1 MEAALYAP
9 VKRYLERLGFDV
21 KGEVC
26 GCDLVALRDGEPVRV
41 LVAEL
46 KLTFTL
52 ELVLQAVDR
61 MAASD
66 EVWLAIAASRKGR
79 GREGDGRVKKLCR
92 LIGVGL
98 LAVFP
103 SGQVEQVVAP
113 DPWRPRPDH
122 KRRSRLVKE
131 HQARRG
137 DPTGGGRTRQPI
149 MTAYR
154 QRALTC
160 ARALAETG
168 SARPR
173 DLKLL
178 AADAP
183 QILRRNVY
191 GWFEPVSRGVYRL
204 TPVGQAALLR
214 WAVEAPMP
222 DSVALHA
229 SIPPADEAA

>member
-1 MEAALYAP
+1 MEANLYLP
-9 VKRYLERLGFDV
+9 VKAYLERLGFEV

-26 GCDLVALRDGEPVRV
+26 GCDIVGLKEGEPVRV

-46 KLTFTL
+46 KLSFTL
-52 ELVLQAVDR
+52 DLVLQAVDR
-61 MAASD
+61 MASSD
-66 EVWLAIAASRKGR
+66 EVWLAVAASRKGR
-79 GREGDGRVKKLCR
+79 GREGDSRVKKLCR

-113 DPWRPRPDH
+113 VPWRPRPDNR
-122 KRRSRLVKE
+122 RRSKLVRE

-154 QRALTC
+154 QRALLC
-160 ARALAETG
+160 ARRLADG
-168 SARPR
+168 PARPR
-173 DLKLL
+173 DLKTV

-191 GWFEPVSRGVYRL
+191 GWFEPVSRGVYQL
-204 TPVGQAALLR
+204 TQAGQAALLR
-214 WAVEAPMP
+214 WVAELPPTDSGSDDRSHLVEA
-222 DSVALHA
+222 
-229 SIPPADEAA
+229 EAG